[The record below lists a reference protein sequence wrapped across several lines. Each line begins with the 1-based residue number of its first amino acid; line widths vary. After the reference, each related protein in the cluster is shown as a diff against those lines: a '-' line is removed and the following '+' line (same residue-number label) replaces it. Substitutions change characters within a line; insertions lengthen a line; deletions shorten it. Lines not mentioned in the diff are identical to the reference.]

1 MPKLLRLDQ
10 SQNTTVVISEPVFPC
25 FLQRLL
31 PSPLNA
37 LNVVPSPPRVIAKS
51 IFSFFKS
58 SVTSTVLVP
67 GTDDG
72 EIVYTVIFLPRKIFA
87 TFMDAF
93 SDSFDPNLLMMATL
107 RSFNQ
112 NKIFYITLKTVVFW
126 AQKYMGY

>member
-1 MPKLLRLDQ
+1 MFIP
-10 SQNTTVVISEPVFPC
+10 SMVISESIPLFPPT
-25 FLQRLL
+25 FTASMGVSF

>member
-1 MPKLLRLDQ
+1 MAFRILDASAFYAGVPFGSTEKYYTSTQIFDEISHIKEKHGAIDVLLSTGRLDVRQ
-10 SQNTTVVISEPVFPC
+10 ASQES
-25 FLQRLL
+25 
-31 PSPLNA
+31 
-37 LNVVPSPPRVIAKS
+37 
-51 IFSFFKS
+51 
-58 SVTSTVLVP
+58 
-67 GTDDG
+67 
-72 EIVYTVIFLPRKIFA
+72 IVYTVIFLPRKIFA